1 MLSNQDTTGLAG
13 GSTGGPAGRGVE
25 PQAPAAMG
33 ETSASGVEQ
42 GGTVQG
48 GVNPGEAEADGAKVD
63 GAKADGV
70 EGGGSPLRP
79 GATDVQAY
87 IGRQL
92 RAVYDDVVKQPI
104 PDRFLALMKQ
114 LEDGAREP

>member
-1 MLSNQDTTGLAG
+1 MNPEEENERAMPSRQDTS
-13 GSTGGPAGRGVE
+13 GSAR
-25 PQAPAAMG
+25 A
-33 ETSASGVEQ
+33 VEQ
-42 GGTVQG
+42 ASEAS
-48 GVNPGEAEADGAKVD
+48 NPD
-63 GAKADGV
+63 DGV
-70 EGGGSPLRP
+70 RP

-114 LEDGAREP
+114 LEEGKD

>member
-1 MLSNQDTTGLAG
+1 MASESTMNPEEQDENATSLGE
-13 GSTGGPAGRGVE
+13 GSSDL
-25 PQAPAAMG
+25 PAAG
-33 ETSASGVEQ
+33 LDPSEGIASE
-42 GGTVQG
+42 
-48 GVNPGEAEADGAKVD
+48 EGASTQ
-63 GAKADGV
+63 
-70 EGGGSPLRP
+70 ELRP

-114 LEDGAREP
+114 LEEGSREP